1 MKTLKGFFLLVR
13 PFNVLICGLSVVC
26 GSIICG
32 KPFNR
37 IIDLIS
43 FFFQPEGHL
52 HSWEAVTCSAAFSA
66 SLVLA
71 AGNALNDVCD
81 LKCDIIN
88 SPRRPIP
95 SGMVTP
101 FSAAAFALF
110 LAFLGLMLSLP
121 LGIPGITV
129 AVCAVLLLAA
139 YDLKLKSIPVA
150 GNLVVAVLGGLAFV
164 YGGLAGGSV
173 TRALLPVVFAL
184 MFHFGREILK
194 DAADISG
201 DVKAGLH
208 TAATVWGKET
218 ACSLAAAI
226 LMALAVITVSPFT
239 FGFFGIGY
247 FLVIALGVWPVLLYA
262 SVSSVRDSS
271 EKNLRRISGILKI
284 DMPVGILAILAGFQ
298 GY

>member
-1 MKTLKGFFLLVR
+1 MKILKGIFLLIR
-13 PFNVLICGLSVVC
+13 PVNVLICGLSVVC

-32 KPFNR
+32 NPFYR
-37 IIDLIS
+37 ITDLIS
-43 FFFQPEGHL
+43 FFFQPALHF

-71 AGNALNDVCD
+71 AGNVFNDICD
-81 LKCDIIN
+81 RECDSIN
-88 SPRRPIP
+88 SPHRPIP
-95 SGMVTP
+95 SDMVTP
-101 FSAAAFALF
+101 FSAVVFALF
-110 LAFLGLMLSLP
+110 LALFGLVLSLP

-139 YDLKLKSIPVA
+139 YDLKLKSMPVT

-164 YGGLAGGSV
+164 YGGIAGGSIE
-173 TRALLPVVFAL
+173 RSLLPAVFAL
-184 MFHFGREILK
+184 MFHFGRELIK
-194 DAADISG
+194 DAADVRG
-201 DVKAGLH
+201 DETTGIH

-218 ACSLAAAI
+218 ACRIAAAV
-226 LMALAVITVSPFT
+226 LMVLAVVTVSPFT
-239 FGFFGIGY
+239 FGFFGIVY

-262 SVSSVRDSS
+262 SVSAVRDSS
-271 EKNLRRISGILKI
+271 GKNLRRISELLKI